1 MSDKP
6 EVFGEFEEMLNLE
19 GSLIA
24 FEFTM
29 RDAKE
34 VEIDSNVGKEPM
46 VFQSGVGEMMQA
58 VEDALVAMEV
68 GEAKRITVSPED
80 AYGEVSPEA
89 FREFPA
95 DMIPEEARQVGRK
108 VMSRGPD
115 GEERM
120 VDVVGV
126 TDEMVTLDFNHP
138 LAGMT
143 LFFDLK
149 VISNDPLK

>member
-6 EVFGEFEEMLNLE
+6 EVFGEFEEMLNLD

-46 VFQSGVGEMMQA
+46 VFQTGVGEMMQA
-58 VEDALVAMEV
+58 VEDALIEMEV
-68 GEAKRITVSPED
+68 GEAKRITLTPEQ

-89 FREFPA
+89 FREFPLEG
-95 DMIPEEARQVGRK
+95 IPEAAREVGRK
-108 VMSRGPD
+108 VMSRAPD
-115 GEERM
+115 GDERM

-126 TDEMVTLDFNHP
+126 TDDMITLDFNHP